1 MKAKLMKKAPVAI
14 DLFSGC
20 GGFSTGLL
28 DAGFRV
34 VSGIDFDRS
43 SIECYDY
50 NHSYRGAKGVVA
62 DISKLS
68 GEELLKI
75 SEIDSCDLLVG
86 GPPCQAFSIA
96 GKRRALDDIRGQLIF
111 DFVRLVSE
119 VKPQVFIM
127 ENVPNITKFDQGHLF
142 STIIESLSALGY
154 HVDYKVLYAAD
165 YGIAQMRK
173 RVFVVGC
180 QRQKLNFPTPTHC
193 SEPLS
198 LFQTLPRYVTSQDA
212 IGDLPDVTTEESKLI
227 PNHEPTLH
235 GPQMVEAFEQLKPG
249 TRDRKTFHD
258 KLHPD
263 KLSYTL
269 RAGSGNFSPLRPV
282 HYQYP
287 RVLTV
292 RESARIQSFSDDFIW
307 IDSIPRMQQYRQVG
321 NAVPPLMSR
330 NLGICIAEQM
340 NWKLDPLLFLGHAES
355 RRPHAE
361 KTWEERLQ
369 SRKKLIRGASIGGVI
384 L

>member
-1 MKAKLMKKAPVAI
+1 MKKAPLAI

-28 DAGFRV
+28 DAGFQV

-50 NHSYRGAKGVVA
+50 NHSYRGSKGLVS
-62 DISKLS
+62 DISQLS
-68 GEELLKI
+68 GKELLDI
-75 SEIDSCDLLVG
+75 SGVNSCDLLVG

-96 GKRRALDDIRGQLIF
+96 GKRRALDDSRGQLIF

-127 ENVPNITKFDQGHLF
+127 ENVPNITKFNQGNLF
-142 STIIESLSALGY
+142 SEIIASLSELGY
-154 HVDYKVLYAAD
+154 HVDYKVLYSAD
-165 YGIAQMRK
+165 YGVAQMRK

-180 QRQKLNFPTPTHC
+180 QQQQLSFPSPTHC
-193 SEPLS
+193 AEKFS
-198 LFQTLPRYVTSQDA
+198 LFQTLPLYVSTQEV

-235 GPQMVEAFEQLKPG
+235 GPQMIEAFERLKPG

-263 KLSYTL
+263 RLSYTL

-287 RVLTV
+287 RVITV
-292 RESARIQSFSDDFIW
+292 RESARIQSFSDNFIW
-307 IDSIPRMQQYRQVG
+307 VDSIPRMQQYRQVG
-321 NAVPPLMSR
+321 NAVPPLMAQ
-330 NLGICIAEQM
+330 NLGTWVAKQM
-340 NWKLDPLLFLGHAES
+340 GWILQPLLFVGDIES
-355 RRPHAE
+355 RRPHSE

-369 SRKKLIRGASIGGVI
+369 ARKKLIRGASIGCVD
-384 L
+384 

>member
-1 MKAKLMKKAPVAI
+1 MKKAPLVI

-20 GGFSTGLL
+20 SGFSTGLL

-50 NHSYRGAKGVVA
+50 NHSYRGSKGVVS
-62 DISKLS
+62 DISQLS
-68 GEELLKI
+68 GRKLLEI
-75 SEIDSCDLLVG
+75 SGVDSCDLLVG

-96 GKRRALDDIRGQLIF
+96 GKRRALEDVRGQLIF

-127 ENVPNITKFDQGHLF
+127 ENVPNITKFDQGNLF
-142 STIIESLSALGY
+142 STIITSLSELGY
-154 HVDYKVLYAAD
+154 YVDYKVLYAAD
-165 YGIAQMRK
+165 YGIPQMRK

-180 QRQKLNFPTPTHC
+180 QHQQLSFPEPTHC
-193 SEPLS
+193 SEPS
-198 LFQTLPRYVTSQDA
+198 PLFQTLPRYVSTQDA

-235 GPQMVEAFEQLKPG
+235 GPQMIEAFEKLKPG

-258 KLHPD
+258 KLHPE

-307 IDSIPRMQQYRQVG
+307 VDSIPRMQQYRQVG
-321 NAVPPLMSR
+321 NAVPPLMAQK
-330 NLGICIAEQM
+330 LGIWVAKQM
-340 NWKLDPLLFLGHAES
+340 GWMLQSTLFVGDIKS
-355 RRPHAE
+355 RRPYAE

-369 SRKKLIRGASIGGVI
+369 ARKKLIRGASIGNVQ
-384 L
+384 